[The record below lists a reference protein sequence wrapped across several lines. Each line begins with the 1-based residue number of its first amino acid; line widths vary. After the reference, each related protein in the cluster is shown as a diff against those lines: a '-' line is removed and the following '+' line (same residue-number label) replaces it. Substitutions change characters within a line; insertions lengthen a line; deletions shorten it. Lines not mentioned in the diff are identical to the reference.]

1 MSISNWKIAAKTVLP
16 IALGLAGAFSSFAQ
30 DGRLPAGSIN
40 IDFPG
45 DSPLVLLKSA
55 AESHASARGA
65 ALAIDLHLALT
76 LRNIGP
82 DGIRGLVLR
91 VVSQEAALGGK
102 GSVSLTS
109 LNVPTGESFPVH
121 IDMQLMRPSQPAAG
135 PLVEVTLDGVLFQSL
150 AFYGPNRLGSQRT
163 LTAAE
168 MEAGRDRQY
177 FKSVL
182 ERGGPEALRRE
193 VLTSLTR
200 QAARPQLDVRVS
212 RGHSVTSAALG
223 PEHSEQF
230 AFLEFPDS
238 PVEPVD
244 GRAQV
249 AFNQARQPRI
259 QVRNRSTEPVRYVE
273 VRWLVKDANGHEYV
287 AAKLPV
293 SVPEGIAP
301 GQTVGDTEE
310 TSLEFR
316 CNNQPVA
323 IGGARGFVSQ
333 VQFSSGKVWVP
344 ARREFETA
352 LGSGT
357 LRDVLPPSAE
367 EERLTNL
374 YRRNGLDTLLRE
386 LKKY

>member
-16 IALGLAGAFSSFAQ
+16 IVFGLAGALSSFAQ
-30 DGRLPAGSIN
+30 DGPLPAGSIN
-40 IDFPG
+40 VNFPD
-45 DSPLVLLKSA
+45 DSPLAVQKSA
-55 AESHASARGA
+55 DQSHASARGA

-82 DGIRGLVLR
+82 NRIRGLVLR

-102 GSVSLTS
+102 GSVTLTS
-109 LNVPTGESFPVH
+109 LNIPAGESFPVR
-121 IDMQLMRPSQPAAG
+121 IDMQLMRPSQSAAG
-135 PLVEVTLDGVLFQSL
+135 PLVEVTLDGVLFQNL
-150 AFYGPNRLGSQRT
+150 AFYGPNRLGSERS

-177 FKSVL
+177 FKGVL
-182 ERGGPEALRRE
+182 ARGGPEALRRE
-193 VLTSLTR
+193 VLNSLAR

-223 PEHSEQF
+223 PEHTEQF
-230 AFLEFPDS
+230 AFLQFPDS
-238 PVEPVD
+238 PVEAVE

-249 AFNQARQPRI
+249 AFNQAREPRI
-259 QVRNRSTEPVRYVE
+259 QVRNRSKEPVRYVE
-273 VRWLVKDANGHEYV
+273 VRWLVRDSNGHEYV

-301 GQTVGDTEE
+301 GQTAGDTEE
-310 TSLEFR
+310 TWLEFR
-316 CNNQPVA
+316 RNNQPVA
-323 IGGARGFVSQ
+323 IGGALGFVSQ
-333 VQFSSGKVWVP
+333 VEFSNGKVWVP
-344 ARREFETA
+344 ARQD
-352 LGSGT
+352 LDSGT

-374 YRRNGLDTLLRE
+374 YRRIGLDALLQE

>member
-16 IALGLAGAFSSFAQ
+16 IAFGLAGALSSFAQ
-30 DGRLPAGSIN
+30 DGPLPAGSVN

-45 DSPLVLLKSA
+45 DSPLALLKSA
-55 AESHASARGA
+55 DESHASARGA

-82 DGIRGLVLR
+82 NRIRGLVLR

-109 LNVPTGESFPVH
+109 LNIPTGESFPVH
-121 IDMQLMRPSQPAAG
+121 IDMQLMRPSQSAAG
-135 PLVEVTLDGVLFQSL
+135 PLVEVTLDGVLFQNL
-150 AFYGPNRLGSQRT
+150 AFYGPNRLGSQRA

-177 FKSVL
+177 FKGVL
-182 ERGGPEALRRE
+182 ARGGPEALRRE
-193 VLTSLTR
+193 VLDSLTR

-212 RGHSVTSAALG
+212 RGHAVTSAALG
-223 PEHSEQF
+223 PEHTEQF

-238 PVEPVD
+238 PVEAVE

-273 VRWLVKDANGHEYV
+273 VRWLVRDSTGHEYV

-301 GQTVGDTEE
+301 GQTAGDTEE

-316 CNNQPVA
+316 RNNRPVE
-323 IGGARGFVSQ
+323 IRGAVGFVSQ
-333 VQFSSGKVWVP
+333 VQFSNGRVWVP
-344 ARREFETA
+344 SRRD
-352 LGSGT
+352 LDSGT
-357 LRDVLPPSAE
+357 LLDVLPPSAE

-374 YRRNGLDTLLRE
+374 YRRNGLDALLQE

>member
-16 IALGLAGAFSSFAQ
+16 IAFGLAGALSSFAQ
-30 DGRLPAGSIN
+30 DGPLPAGSVN

-45 DSPLVLLKSA
+45 DSPLALLKSA
-55 AESHASARGA
+55 DESHASARGA

-82 DGIRGLVLR
+82 NRIRGLVLR
-91 VVSQEAALGGK
+91 VISQEAALGGK

-109 LNVPTGESFPVH
+109 LNIPTGESFPVH
-121 IDMQLMRPSQPAAG
+121 IDMQLMRPSQSAAG
-135 PLVEVTLDGVLFQSL
+135 PLVEVTLDGVLFQNL
-150 AFYGPNRLGSQRT
+150 AFYGPNRLGSQRA

-177 FKSVL
+177 FKGVL
-182 ERGGPEALRRE
+182 ARGGPEALRRE
-193 VLTSLTR
+193 VLDSLTR

-212 RGHSVTSAALG
+212 RGHAVTSAALG
-223 PEHSEQF
+223 PEHTEQF

-238 PVEPVD
+238 PVEAVE

-273 VRWLVKDANGHEYV
+273 VRWLVRDSTGHEYV

-301 GQTVGDTEE
+301 GQTAGDTEE

-316 CNNQPVA
+316 RNNRPVE
-323 IGGARGFVSQ
+323 IRGAVGFVSQ
-333 VQFSSGKVWVP
+333 VQFSNGRVWVP
-344 ARREFETA
+344 ARRD
-352 LGSGT
+352 LDSGT
-357 LRDVLPPSAE
+357 LLDVLPPSAE

-374 YRRNGLDTLLRE
+374 YRRNGLDALLQE

>member
-1 MSISNWKIAAKTVLP
+1 MSISNWKIAVKTVLP
-16 IALGLAGAFSSFAQ
+16 IVFGLTGALSLCAQ
-30 DGRLPAGSIN
+30 DGPLPAGSISIN
-40 IDFPG
+40 FPD
-45 DSPLVLLKSA
+45 DSPLALLKSA
-55 AESHASARGA
+55 DESHASARGA

-82 DGIRGLVLR
+82 NRVRGLVLR

-109 LNVPTGESFPVH
+109 LNIPTGESFPVH
-121 IDMQLMRPSQPAAG
+121 IDMQLMRPSQSAAG

-150 AFYGPNRLGSQRT
+150 AFYGPNRLGSQRA

-177 FKSVL
+177 FKGVL
-182 ERGGPEALRRE
+182 ARGGPEALRRE
-193 VLTSLTR
+193 VLDSLAR

-212 RGHSVTSAALG
+212 RGHAVTSAALG
-223 PEHSEQF
+223 PEHTEQF
-230 AFLEFPDS
+230 AFLDFPDS
-238 PVEPVD
+238 PVEGVE

-259 QVRNRSTEPVRYVE
+259 EVRNRSREPVRYVE
-273 VRWLVKDANGHEYV
+273 IRWLVRDSTGREYV
-287 AAKLPV
+287 AARLPV
-293 SVPEGIAP
+293 SVPEGIGP
-301 GQTVGDTEE
+301 GQTAGDTEE

-316 CNNQPVA
+316 RNNQPVA
-323 IGGARGFVSQ
+323 IGGAVGFVSQ

-344 ARREFETA
+344 ARLDLDR
-352 LGSGT
+352 GT

-374 YRRNGLDTLLRE
+374 YRRNGLDALLQE
-386 LKKY
+386 LKRY

>member
-16 IALGLAGAFSSFAQ
+16 IAFGLAGALSSFAQ
-30 DGRLPAGSIN
+30 DGPLPAGSVH

-45 DSPLVLLKSA
+45 DSPLALLKSA
-55 AESHASARGA
+55 DESHASARGA

-82 DGIRGLVLR
+82 NRIRGLVLR
-91 VVSQEAALGGK
+91 VISQEAALGGK

-109 LNVPTGESFPVH
+109 LNIPTGESFPVH
-121 IDMQLMRPSQPAAG
+121 IDMQLMRPSQSAAG
-135 PLVEVTLDGVLFQSL
+135 PLVEVTLDGVLFQNL
-150 AFYGPNRLGSQRT
+150 AFYGPNRLGSQRA

-177 FKSVL
+177 FKGVL
-182 ERGGPEALRRE
+182 ARGGPEALRRE
-193 VLTSLTR
+193 VLDSLTR

-212 RGHSVTSAALG
+212 RGHAVTSAALG
-223 PEHSEQF
+223 PEHTEQF

-238 PVEPVD
+238 PVEAVE

-273 VRWLVKDANGHEYV
+273 VRWLVRDSTGHEYV

-301 GQTVGDTEE
+301 GQTAGDTEE

-316 CNNQPVA
+316 RNNRPVE
-323 IGGARGFVSQ
+323 IRGAVGFVSQ
-333 VQFSSGKVWVP
+333 VQFSNGRVWVP
-344 ARREFETA
+344 ARRD
-352 LGSGT
+352 LDSGT
-357 LRDVLPPSAE
+357 LLDVLPPSAE

-374 YRRNGLDTLLRE
+374 YRRNGLDALLQE